1 MKSIEVKFSEAC
13 EALKKANKFDKFRE
27 ACPIG
32 STIEAQLNCAEA
44 VLSGKVQEAE
54 AAKRYV
60 VKHNGAS
67 DNGHLFTESAG
78 MELSADEVTAL
89 NNIEA
94 QIKSTMILSR
104 ISEADARRV
113 LGLPP
118 VEIVKLGRHAVADYS
133 AARSLGFSEADAI
146 VMIKQSKMGR
156 QAQMYSE
163 TA

>member
-32 STIEAQLNCAEA
+32 STIEAQLNAAEA

-54 AAKRYV
+54 AARRYV
-60 VKHNGAS
+60 VKHNGAA

-78 MELSADEVTAL
+78 MELSADEVTTL
-89 NNIEA
+89 QNTEA
-94 QIKSTMILSR
+94 QIKSYMLTCN

-113 LGLPP
+113 MGLPP
-118 VEIVKLGRHAVADYS
+118 VEITKLGRHAVADYTC
-133 AARSLGFSEADAI
+133 ARAMGLSEADA
-146 VMIKQSKMGR
+146 VVAVKMSKLGR
-156 QAQMYSE
+156 KAQMYSE

>member
-32 STIEAQLNCAEA
+32 STIEAQLNAAEA

-60 VKHNGAS
+60 VKHNGAA
-67 DNGHLFTESAG
+67 DNGHLFTESA
-78 MELSADEVTAL
+78 MELTADEVTAL
-89 NNIEA
+89 NNTEA
-94 QIKSTMILSR
+94 QIKSTMLMSG

-113 LGLPP
+113 MGLPP
-118 VEIVKLGRHAVADYS
+118 VEIAKLGRHAIADYS
-133 AARSLGFSEADAI
+133 AARSMGFSEADAV

-156 QAQMYSE
+156 QARMYSE